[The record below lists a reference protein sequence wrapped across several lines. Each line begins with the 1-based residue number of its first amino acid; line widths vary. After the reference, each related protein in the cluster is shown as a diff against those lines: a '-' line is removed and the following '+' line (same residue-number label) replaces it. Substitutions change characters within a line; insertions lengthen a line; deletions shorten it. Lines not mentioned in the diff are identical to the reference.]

1 MRKYHFLILKMAIT
15 KKIDMQYNHSELDER
30 MEDNIRKLCMQ
41 KGLTF
46 IEARDKVLS
55 RYKRFN

>member
-1 MRKYHFLILKMAIT
+1 MAEVKQLDIR
-15 KKIDMQYNHSELDER
+15 YNHSELDEKIEER
-30 MEDNIRKLCMQ
+30 IRGLCMK
-41 KGLTF
+41 KGITF